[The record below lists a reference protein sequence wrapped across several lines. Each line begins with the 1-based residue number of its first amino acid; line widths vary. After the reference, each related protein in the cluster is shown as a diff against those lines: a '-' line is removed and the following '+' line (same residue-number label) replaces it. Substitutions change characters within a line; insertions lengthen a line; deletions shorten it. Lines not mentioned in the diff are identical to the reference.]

1 MLGGAFVLRD
11 KNRRSRASRVSVAKN
26 AQGSGCMKKT
36 TVVLLV
42 VFSIGFAGFSEAATP
57 KKRTR
62 NANRIGPYA
71 GALVGYSQ
79 FSGNQDANEQNLIDI
94 LTNTGND
101 FTEITSS
108 TEDTD
113 IGYQALFGYR
123 FHRFF
128 GAELGLAQFGDLKST
143 AKTEMDFDD
152 GRGFVPASV
161 SLTFTAGGPML
172 SAIGILPLG
181 ERFELFGRLGYLFTS
196 SERSLTSRVDGQSG
210 GFGSAKGDSQNPV
223 YGIGF
228 GWNINQV
235 YSIRGEY
242 QQLDQLG
249 QENRTGAE
257 DVSVMGL
264 GLLIRF

>member
-1 MLGGAFVLRD
+1 
-11 KNRRSRASRVSVAKN
+11 
-26 AQGSGCMKKT
+26 MKKI

-42 VFSIGFAGFSEAATP
+42 VLGVGFAGFSEAATP

-71 GALVGYSQ
+71 GALIGYSK

-94 LTNTGND
+94 LVNTGNPY
-101 FTEITSS
+101 ENLSSS
-108 TEDTD
+108 TEDSD
-113 IGYQALFGYR
+113 LGYQALFGYR

-128 GAELGLAQFGDLKST
+128 GAELALAQFGELKST
-143 AKTEMDFDD
+143 AKADMDFGD
-152 GRGFVPASV
+152 GFVPASV
-161 SLTFTAGGPML
+161 SLTFRAGGPML

-181 ERFELFGRLGYLFTS
+181 EKFEFYGRLGYLFAS
-196 SERSLTSRVDGQSG
+196 SERELTSRVDGQSG
-210 GFGSAKGDSQNPV
+210 GFGSAKGDSQIPV

-228 GWNINQV
+228 SWHINQV

-242 QQLDQLG
+242 QQLDQVG

-257 DVSVMGL
+257 DVTVMGL
-264 GLLIRF
+264 GLVVRF

>member
-1 MLGGAFVLRD
+1 
-11 KNRRSRASRVSVAKN
+11 
-26 AQGSGCMKKT
+26 MKKIT
-36 TVVLLV
+36 VIVLVVLSL
-42 VFSIGFAGFSEAATP
+42 GFAGFTEAATP

-79 FSGNQDANEQNLIDI
+79 YSGNQDENEQNLVDI
-94 LTNTGND
+94 LENSRYPHM
-101 FTEITSS
+101 EITTS

-128 GAELGLAQFGDLKST
+128 GAELGLAQFGELKST
-143 AKTEMDFDD
+143 AKTEMDFGD
-152 GRGFVPASV
+152 GRGYVPTSV

-196 SERSLTSRVDGQSG
+196 SERSLTSRARST
-210 GFGSAKGDSQNPV
+210 A
-223 YGIGF
+223 
-228 GWNINQV
+228 
-235 YSIRGEY
+235 R
-242 QQLDQLG
+242 
-249 QENRTGAE
+249 
-257 DVSVMGL
+257 
-264 GLLIRF
+264 

>member
-1 MLGGAFVLRD
+1 
-11 KNRRSRASRVSVAKN
+11 
-26 AQGSGCMKKT
+26 MKKI

-42 VFSIGFAGFSEAATP
+42 VLSMGIAGFSEAATP

-79 FSGNQDANEQNLIDI
+79 FAGNQDENEQNLKDI
-94 LTNTGND
+94 LDNAPYPS
-101 FTEITSS
+101 TEITSS
-108 TEDTD
+108 TEDAD
-113 IGYQALFGYR
+113 VGYQALFGYR

-143 AKTEMDFDD
+143 AKTEMDFGD
-152 GRGFVPASV
+152 GRGFVPSSV

-172 SAIGILPLG
+172 SALGILPLG
-181 ERFELFGRLGYLFTS
+181 EKFELYGRLGYLFTS
-196 SERSLTSRVDGQSG
+196 SERSLTSRVEGQSG
-210 GFGSAKGDSQNPV
+210 GFSSAKGDSQNPV

-228 GWNINQV
+228 AWNINQV
-235 YSIRGEY
+235 YTIRGEY

-264 GLLIRF
+264 GLIVRF

>member
-1 MLGGAFVLRD
+1 
-11 KNRRSRASRVSVAKN
+11 
-26 AQGSGCMKKT
+26 MKRIA
-36 TVVLLV
+36 VILIVIIGV
-42 VFSIGFAGFSEAATP
+42 GFAGFTDAATP

-62 NANRIGPYA
+62 NANRVGPYA
-71 GALVGYSQ
+71 GALVGLSE
-79 FSGNQDANEQNLIDI
+79 FSGDQDANEQNLIDI
-94 LTNTGND
+94 LLNTGFDYQNLS
-101 FTEITSS
+101 SS

-128 GAELGLAQFGDLKST
+128 AAELGLAQFGDLKST
-143 AKTEMDFDD
+143 AKAEMDFED
-152 GRGFVPASV
+152 GRGLVPASV
-161 SLTFTAGGPML
+161 SLTFSAGGPMM
-172 SAIGILPLG
+172 SALGILPLG
-181 ERFELFGRLGYLFTS
+181 DKFELFGRLGYLFTS
-196 SERSLTSRVDGQSG
+196 AERQLTSRVDGESG

-228 GWNINQV
+228 SWHINQV

-249 QENRTGAE
+249 QESRTGAE

-264 GLLIRF
+264 GLIVRF

>member
-1 MLGGAFVLRD
+1 
-11 KNRRSRASRVSVAKN
+11 
-26 AQGSGCMKKT
+26 MKKI
-36 TVVLLV
+36 TVILLV
-42 VFSIGFAGFSEAATP
+42 VLSLGFTAFTEAATP

-71 GALVGYSQ
+71 GAMIGYSE
-79 FSGNQDANEQNLIDI
+79 FSGNQDENEQNLIDI
-94 LTNTGND
+94 LVNTGNP
-101 FTEITSS
+101 FTEMTSS
-108 TEDTD
+108 TQDTD

-128 GAELGLAQFGDLKST
+128 GAELGLAQFGELKST
-143 AKTEMDFDD
+143 AKTEMDFGD
-152 GRGFVPASV
+152 GRGFVPSSV

-181 ERFELFGRLGYLFTS
+181 EKFELFGRLGYLFTS

-210 GFGSAKGDSQNPV
+210 GFGAAKGDSQNPV

-228 GWNINQV
+228 AYHINQV

-257 DVSVMGL
+257 DVSVMGV
-264 GLLIRF
+264 GLVIRF